1 MAGHNHCRTGAGRPC
16 FLLPCLVPT
25 TAFSLPTVWSTPA
38 TLQFP
43 AYNGRPQPF
52 MTGAGWPCLLLPC
65 MGLAT
70 VFSCHQFGCGHGLFT
85 LLPSPFLIING
96 RPLCSFQHT
105 MAGHNHFLTGVGWP
119 CILLPCMGLAT
130 ALLYIYGSGHPPL
143 IYHISVPFPYTLV
156 NSRP

>member
-1 MAGHNHCRTGAGRPC
+1 MLFTPMFGADHCLFPAN
-16 FLLPCLVPT
+16 
-25 TAFSLPTVWSTPA
+25 SLEHFTCSKWPA

-85 LLPSPFLIING
+85 LLPSPFLILNG